1 MVRKA
6 ICDDI
11 PEISR
16 LYREQFK
23 EMAKL
28 IPDFIKEGNQSKE
41 FLEKIISD
49 DNSDILVYVN
59 NGAVVGFI
67 LLQAKSRPVFEFML
81 PGKFCYIMDIII
93 TEIHRGKGFGTVL
106 INFAKEWAK
115 EKNCS
120 FINLDVLV
128 NNPGAVR
135 LYDILGFIPKS
146 QEMYCKL

>member
-41 FLEKIISD
+41 YLEKIISD

-93 TEIHRGKGFGTVL
+93 TEIHRGKGFWYGSYKL
-106 INFAKEWAK
+106 
-115 EKNCS
+115 
-120 FINLDVLV
+120 
-128 NNPGAVR
+128 
-135 LYDILGFIPKS
+135 
-146 QEMYCKL
+146 CKRMG